1 MCALCQIPSAHEMEF
16 RSAVTLLSSP
26 RMILNYIDPGS
37 GYVLGSS
44 IPALLAAILG
54 VLASS
59 LFFMRNKIFPF
70 FTKKRVFVI
79 LVLVL
84 IAAGIIGSMSLV
96 GIKKTNKVIILGFDG
111 MDPNILEDGWKK
123 GRYPNLKKIKD
134 TGYFSQLRT
143 TIPPQSPVA
152 WASFITGEN
161 PSEHGVY
168 DFIERDPSNY
178 NLNLVFSGKE
188 DNSTSLAST
197 PFWEKT
203 TSNKVPVTV
212 LFLPDTFEP
221 PKSLTGEMI
230 AGMGVPD
237 LLGTQGTFTLFT
249 TKKYPTDDYTWR
261 GKVISLSNPSNGSG
275 KEITTHIEG
284 PKYNG
289 GTDTKVATIPLKIKI
304 IDESTIEL
312 NVQNKA
318 FQLKKDDFSEWKKLE
333 FSIDFFTKAK
343 GIAKFYLK
351 SVGPEFEL
359 YMSPVN
365 FDPEAPL
372 KPISTPKS
380 FSAKLSKDLGS
391 YSTLGL
397 PHDTWALEEGV
408 FNEEAFLK
416 QAESIL
422 SERRKIFALQLKE
435 FKSGLFFAYFGM
447 PDTISHMFWRY
458 RSDPSSKYYD
468 TINQYYDKMDRIV
481 GETLKNI
488 DKDTTFIVLS
498 DHGFY
503 SFDYEINV
511 NTYLMDEGYLVLKE
525 GAAGTG
531 PLYESV
537 DWSRTKA
544 YAAGYNSVYFNVKG
558 REAQGIVEQKDI
570 PALQKELVSSFTN
583 LSNPETGSKVVKHT
597 YTREEMKIKEGNQN
611 APDLILGFY
620 KGIRSSWDSAI
631 GATTPEMIVKRESK
645 WSGDHLFDP
654 TEVPGVL
661 FSNKKMNLK
670 NPGITD
676 VVAKVLPL
684 IGVSE

>member
-1 MCALCQIPSAHEMEF
+1 
-16 RSAVTLLSSP
+16 
-26 RMILNYIDPGS
+26 
-37 GYVLGSS
+37 
-44 IPALLAAILG
+44 
-54 VLASS
+54 
-59 LFFMRNKIFPF
+59 
-70 FTKKRVFVI
+70 
-79 LVLVL
+79 
-84 IAAGIIGSMSLV
+84 
-96 GIKKTNKVIILGFDG
+96 
-111 MDPNILEDGWKK
+111 
-123 GRYPNLKKIKD
+123 
-134 TGYFSQLRT
+134 
-143 TIPPQSPVA
+143 
-152 WASFITGEN
+152 
-161 PSEHGVY
+161 
-168 DFIERDPSNY
+168 
-178 NLNLVFSGKE
+178 
-188 DNSTSLAST
+188 
-197 PFWEKT
+197 
-203 TSNKVPVTV
+203 
-212 LFLPDTFEP
+212 
-221 PKSLTGEMI
+221 
-230 AGMGVPD
+230 
-237 LLGTQGTFTLFT
+237 
-249 TKKYPTDDYTWR
+249 
-261 GKVISLSNPSNGSG
+261 
-275 KEITTHIEG
+275 
-284 PKYNG
+284 
-289 GTDTKVATIPLKIKI
+289 
-304 IDESTIEL
+304 
-312 NVQNKA
+312 
-318 FQLKKDDFSEWKKLE
+318 
-333 FSIDFFTKAK
+333 
-343 GIAKFYLK
+343 
-351 SVGPEFEL
+351 
-359 YMSPVN
+359 
-365 FDPEAPL
+365 
-372 KPISTPKS
+372 
-380 FSAKLSKDLGS
+380 
-391 YSTLGL
+391 
-397 PHDTWALEEGV
+397 
-408 FNEEAFLK
+408 
-416 QAESIL
+416 
-422 SERRKIFALQLKE
+422 
-435 FKSGLFFAYFGM
+435 M